1 MENVL
6 TGATLIDGN
15 GGQPIANAA
24 VYVKNERI
32 AWAGSAA
39 DLPPEAQDAEQI
51 DISGKWLLPG
61 LIDAH
66 IHICYNGSESVF
78 ALLEKH
84 RDELVL
90 EAVDICKRT
99 LSHGVTTVRDVGGE
113 QFIEMSLRKAI
124 DRGFIDGPR
133 MKLSGRVISMT
144 GGHAHFIARE
154 ADGPDEM
161 RKAAREQIKAGAD
174 LVKLMATGGTATP
187 GQDIHASQL
196 TVEEIS
202 AVTEVAHMMGRKV
215 AAHCH
220 GTGGIRNCM
229 LGGVDTIEHGTYL
242 DEETADMMVEN
253 GAALVLTLGAGNPD
267 LESYPLSPVQQADA
281 ERRKPMIEAGIKQ
294 IRGTI
299 ALARSKGIFLGIG
312 TDAGGNPLAPHN
324 FSMARELELLVDND
338 LTAMEA
344 ISIGTRNNAEILDMG
359 GDIGTVEAG
368 KYADLLVL
376 NADPLV
382 DIRNLRE
389 IYAVVKGGKRYSVTP
404 MRSGGGHV

>member
-1 MENVL
+1 MGTVL

-15 GGQPIANAA
+15 GGEPLAEAA
-24 VYVKNERI
+24 VYIEGERI
-32 AWAGSAA
+32 AWAGKAA
-39 DLPPEAQDAEQI
+39 DLPAEARDSEQI
-51 DISGKWLLPG
+51 DVSGKWLLPG

-66 IHICYNGSESVF
+66 IHICYNGAESVF
-78 ALLEKH
+78 ALLEKP
-84 RDELVL
+84 RDDLVL
-90 EAVDICKRT
+90 EAVDICRRT

-113 QFIEMSLRKAI
+113 QYIEMGLRRAI
-124 DRGFIDGPR
+124 DRGFIQGPR

-174 LVKLMATGGTATP
+174 LVKLMATGGSATP

-202 AVTEVAHMMGRKV
+202 AVTEVAHMMGRHV

-253 GAALVLTLGAGNPD
+253 GAQLVLTLGAGNPD
-267 LESYPLSPVQQADA
+267 LESYALSPVQQADA
-281 ERRKPMIEAGIKQ
+281 ERRKPMIEQGVKQ
-294 IRGTI
+294 IRETI
-299 ALARSKGIFLGIG
+299 ALARAKGIFLGIG
-312 TDAGGNPLAPHN
+312 TDAGGNPLAPHQ
-324 FSMARELELLVDND
+324 FSMARELELLVEND
-338 LTAMEA
+338 LTALEA
-344 ISIGTRNNAEILDMG
+344 ISIGTRNNAQVLRWADE
-359 GDIGTVEAG
+359 IGTVEAG
-368 KYADLLVL
+368 KYADLLL
-376 NADPLV
+376 LEADPLL
-382 DIRNLRE
+382 DIRNLRQ
-389 IYAVVKGGKRYSVTP
+389 IAAVYKGGQKV
-404 MRSGGGHV
+404 

>member
-1 MENVL
+1 MEYVL

-24 VYVKNERI
+24 VHVKGERI
-32 AWAGSAA
+32 AWAGRAA
-39 DLPPEAQDAEQI
+39 DLPPAAQDAEQI
-51 DISGKWLLPG
+51 DVSGKWLLPG

-99 LSHGVTTVRDVGGE
+99 LSHGVTTIRDVGGE
-113 QFIEMSLRKAI
+113 QFIEMSLRNAI
-124 DRGFIDGPR
+124 NRGFIDGPR

-196 TVEEIS
+196 TVAEIS

-299 ALARSKGIFLGIG
+299 ALTRSKGIFLGIG

-338 LTAMEA
+338 LTALEA

-359 GDIGTVEAG
+359 ADIGTVEAG

-376 NADPLV
+376 NSDPLV
-382 DIRNLRE
+382 DIRNLRD
-389 IYAVVKGGKRYSVTP
+389 IYAVAKGGVKVW
-404 MRSGGGHV
+404 G

>member
-1 MENVL
+1 MEYVL
-6 TGATLIDGN
+6 TGATVIDGN
-15 GGQPIANAA
+15 GGEPLTNAA
-24 VYVKNERI
+24 VHVQGERI
-32 AWAGSAA
+32 AWVGSAA
-39 DLPPEAQDAEQI
+39 DLPPPSVPPSQWGEVKQI
-51 DISGKWLLPG
+51 DVSGKWLLPG

-99 LSHGVTTVRDVGGE
+99 LSHGVTTIRDVGGE
-113 QFIEMSLRKAI
+113 QFIEMSLRNAI
-124 DRGFIDGPR
+124 NRGFIEGPR

-196 TVEEIS
+196 TVAEIS

-281 ERRKPMIEAGIKQ
+281 ERRKPMIEQGVKQ

-299 ALARSKGIFLGIG
+299 ALARAKGIFLGIG

-344 ISIGTRNNAEILDMG
+344 ISIGTRNNAAVLDMED
-359 GDIGTVEAG
+359 DIGTVEAG
-368 KYADLLVL
+368 KYADLLL
-376 NADPLV
+376 INADPLV
-382 DIRNLRE
+382 DIRNLRD
-389 IYAVVKGGKRYSVTP
+389 IAAVIKGGEKVA
-404 MRSGGGHV
+404 G

>member
-1 MENVL
+1 MEYVL

-15 GGQPIANAA
+15 GGAPLENAA
-24 VYVKNERI
+24 AHVVGERI
-32 AWAGSAA
+32 AWVGGMA
-39 DLPPEAQDAEQI
+39 DLPREALDAEQI
-51 DISGKWLLPG
+51 DVSGKWLLPG

-78 ALLEKH
+78 ALLEKP
-84 RDELVL
+84 RDDLVL
-90 EAVDICKRT
+90 EAVDICRRT

-113 QFIEMSLRKAI
+113 QYIEMGLRRAI
-124 DRGFIDGPR
+124 DRGFIEGPR

-202 AVTEVAHMMGRKV
+202 AVTEVARMMGRKV

-281 ERRKPMIEAGIKQ
+281 ERRKPMIEQGIKQ

-299 ALARSKGIFLGIG
+299 ALARGKGIFLGIG

-344 ISIGTRNNAEILDMG
+344 ISIGTRNNAAVLDMED
-359 GDIGTVEAG
+359 DIGTVEAG
-368 KYADLLVL
+368 KYADLLL
-376 NADPLV
+376 LKSDPLV
-382 DIRNLRE
+382 DIRNLRD
-389 IYAVVKGGKRYSVTP
+389 IAAVVKGGKKVW
-404 MRSGGGHV
+404 G

>member
-1 MENVL
+1 MGYVL
-6 TGATLIDGN
+6 TGATVIDGN
-15 GGQPIANAA
+15 GGAPLENAA
-24 VYVKNERI
+24 VHVDGERI
-32 AWAGSAA
+32 AWVGSAA
-39 DLPPEAQDAEQI
+39 ELPPPSVPPSQWGEVEQI
-51 DISGKWLLPG
+51 DVSGKWLLPG

-66 IHICYNGSESVF
+66 IHICYNGSDSVF
-78 ALLEKH
+78 TLLEKH
-84 RDELVL
+84 RDDLVL
-90 EAVDICKRT
+90 EAVEICERT
-99 LSHGVTTVRDVGGE
+99 LAQGVTTIRDVGGE
-113 QFIEMSLRKAI
+113 QYIEMSLRNAI
-124 DRGFIDGPR
+124 SRGFIRGPR

-154 ADGPDEM
+154 ADGPHEM

-174 LVKLMATGGTATP
+174 LVKLMATGGSATP

-202 AVTEVAHMMGRKV
+202 AVTEVAHMMGRPV

-242 DEETADMMVEN
+242 DEETADMMVAN

-281 ERRKPMIEAGIKQ
+281 ERRKPMIAQGVKQ
-294 IRGTI
+294 IRKTI
-299 ALARSKGIFLGIG
+299 ALARSKGVFTGIG
-312 TDAGGNPLAPHN
+312 TDAGGNPLAPHQ
-324 FSMARELELLVDND
+324 FAMARELELLVEND

-344 ISIGTRNNAEILDMG
+344 ISIGTRNNAEILRWEDE
-359 GDIGTVEAG
+359 IGTVEAG
-368 KYADLLVL
+368 KYADLLLL

-382 DIRNLRE
+382 DIRNLRD
-389 IYAVVKGGKRYSVTP
+389 IAAVFKGGEKV
-404 MRSGGGHV
+404 

>member
-1 MENVL
+1 MEYVL

-15 GGQPIANAA
+15 GGAPLENAA
-24 VYVKNERI
+24 AHVVGERI
-32 AWAGSAA
+32 AWVGGMA
-39 DLPPEAQDAEQI
+39 DLPPEALDAEQI
-51 DISGKWLLPG
+51 DVSGKWLLPG

-78 ALLEKH
+78 ALLEKP
-84 RDELVL
+84 RDDLVL
-90 EAVDICKRT
+90 EAVDICRRT

-113 QFIEMSLRKAI
+113 QYIEMGLRRAI
-124 DRGFIDGPR
+124 DRGFIEGPR

-202 AVTEVAHMMGRKV
+202 AVTEVSHMMGRKV

-281 ERRKPMIEAGIKQ
+281 ERRKPMIEQGIKQ

-299 ALARSKGIFLGIG
+299 ALARAKGIFLGIG

-344 ISIGTRNNAEILDMG
+344 ISIGTRNNAAVLDMEA
-359 GDIGTVEAG
+359 DIGTVEAG
-368 KYADLLVL
+368 KYADLLL
-376 NADPLV
+376 LKSDPLV
-382 DIRNLRE
+382 DIRNLRD
-389 IYAVVKGGKRYSVTP
+389 IAAVVKGGKKVW
-404 MRSGGGHV
+404 G

>member
-1 MENVL
+1 MHYVL

-15 GGQPIANAA
+15 GGEPLTNAA
-24 VYVKNERI
+24 VHVQGERI
-32 AWAGSAA
+32 AWVGAAA
-39 DLPPEAQDAEQI
+39 DLPPQAQDAEQI
-51 DISGKWLLPG
+51 DVSGKWLLPG

-99 LSHGVTTVRDVGGE
+99 LSHGVTTIRDVGGE
-113 QFIEMSLRKAI
+113 QFIEMSLRNAI
-124 DRGFIDGPR
+124 NRGFIEGPR

-196 TVEEIS
+196 TVAEIS

-281 ERRKPMIEAGIKQ
+281 ERRKPMIEQGIKQ

-338 LTAMEA
+338 LTALEA
-344 ISIGTRNNAEILDMG
+344 ISIGTRNNAAVLDMND
-359 GDIGTVEAG
+359 DIGTVEAG

-376 NADPLV
+376 NSDPLV
-382 DIRNLRE
+382 DIRNLRD
-389 IYAVVKGGKRYSVTP
+389 IYAVAKGGVKVW
-404 MRSGGGHV
+404 G

>member
-1 MENVL
+1 MGYVL

-15 GGQPIANAA
+15 GGAPLNDAA
-24 VYVKNERI
+24 VYIKGERI
-32 AWAGSAA
+32 AWAGSAS
-39 DLPPEAQDAEQI
+39 DLPADAREAKEHDV
-51 DISGKWLLPG
+51 SGKWLMPG

-84 RDELVL
+84 RDDLVL
-90 EAVDICKRT
+90 EAVAICERT
-99 LSHGVTTVRDVGGE
+99 LAQGVTTIRDVGGE
-113 QFIEMSLRKAI
+113 RYIEMSLRNAI
-124 DRGFIDGPR
+124 NRGFIRGPR

-174 LVKLMATGGTATP
+174 LVKLMATGGSATP

-202 AVTEVAHMMGRKV
+202 AVTQVAHMMGRHV

-242 DEETADMMVEN
+242 DDETADMMAAN
-253 GAALVLTLGAGNPD
+253 GAALVLTVGAGNPD
-267 LESYPLSPVQQADA
+267 LESYPLSPTQQADA
-281 ERRKPMIEAGIKQ
+281 ERRKPMIEQGRKQ
-294 IRGTI
+294 IRQTI
-299 ALARSKGIFLGIG
+299 ALARSKGVFLGCG
-312 TDAGGNPLAPHN
+312 TDAGGNPLAPHQ
-324 FSMARELELLVDND
+324 FAMARELELLVEND
-338 LTAMEA
+338 LSALEA
-344 ISIGTRNNAEILDMG
+344 ITIGTRNNAKILRWEDE
-359 GDIGTVEAG
+359 IGTVEAG
-368 KYADLLVL
+368 KYADLLL
-376 NADPLV
+376 LDADPLV
-382 DIRNLRE
+382 DIRNLRN
-389 IYAVVKGGKRYSVTP
+389 IAAVFKGGEKV
-404 MRSGGGHV
+404 

>member
-1 MENVL
+1 MEYVL

-15 GGQPIANAA
+15 GGAPLENAA
-24 VYVKNERI
+24 AHVVDERI
-32 AWAGSAA
+32 AWVGGMA
-39 DLPPEAQDAEQI
+39 DLPPEALDAEQI
-51 DISGKWLLPG
+51 DVSGKWLLPG

-84 RDELVL
+84 RDDLVL

-99 LSHGVTTVRDVGGE
+99 LSHGVTTIRDVGGE
-113 QFIEMSLRKAI
+113 QFIEMSLRNAI
-124 DRGFIDGPR
+124 NRGFIEGPR

-202 AVTEVAHMMGRKV
+202 AVTEVARMMGRKV

-281 ERRKPMIEAGIKQ
+281 ERRKPMIKQGIKQ

-299 ALARSKGIFLGIG
+299 ALARAKGIFLGIG

-344 ISIGTRNNAEILDMG
+344 ISIGTRNNAAVLDMEA
-359 GDIGTVEAG
+359 DIGTVEAG

-376 NADPLV
+376 KSDPLV
-382 DIRNLRE
+382 DIRNLRD
-389 IYAVVKGGKRYSVTP
+389 IAAVVKGGKKVW
-404 MRSGGGHV
+404 G

>member
-1 MENVL
+1 MAFVL

-15 GGQPIANAA
+15 GGDPIADAA
-24 VYVKNERI
+24 VYVKGERI
-32 AWAGSAA
+32 AWVGSAA
-39 DLPPEAQDAEQI
+39 DLPPEAQAAKPI
-51 DISGKWLLPG
+51 DVSGKWLLPG

-99 LSHGVTTVRDVGGE
+99 LSQGVTAIRDVGGE
-113 QFIEMSLRKAI
+113 QFIEMSLRDAI
-124 DRGFIDGPR
+124 TRGFITGPR

-196 TVEEIS
+196 TVEEIA
-202 AVTEVAHMMGRKV
+202 AVTEVAHMMGRTV

-253 GAALVLTLGAGNPD
+253 GASLVLTLGAGNPD
-267 LESYPLSPVQQADA
+267 LDSYPLSPVQQADA
-281 ERRKPMIEAGIKQ
+281 ERRKPH
-294 IRGTI
+294 
-299 ALARSKGIFLGIG
+299 
-312 TDAGGNPLAPHN
+312 D
-324 FSMARELELLVDND
+324 
-338 LTAMEA
+338 
-344 ISIGTRNNAEILDMG
+344 
-359 GDIGTVEAG
+359 
-368 KYADLLVL
+368 
-376 NADPLV
+376 
-382 DIRNLRE
+382 
-389 IYAVVKGGKRYSVTP
+389 
-404 MRSGGGHV
+404 

>member
-1 MENVL
+1 MQYVL

-15 GGQPIANAA
+15 GGAPLENAA
-24 VYVKNERI
+24 AHVVDERI
-32 AWAGSAA
+32 AWVGGMA
-39 DLPPEAQDAEQI
+39 DLPPEALDAEQI
-51 DISGKWLLPG
+51 DVSGKWLLPG

-78 ALLEKH
+78 ALLEKP
-84 RDELVL
+84 RDDLVL
-90 EAVDICKRT
+90 EAVDICRRT

-113 QFIEMSLRKAI
+113 QYIEMGLRRAI
-124 DRGFIDGPR
+124 DRGFIEGPR

-202 AVTEVAHMMGRKV
+202 AVTEVARMMGRKV

-253 GAALVLTLGAGNPD
+253 SAALVLTLGAGNPD

-281 ERRKPMIEAGIKQ
+281 ERRKPMIEQGIKQ

-299 ALARSKGIFLGIG
+299 ALARAKGIFLGIG

-344 ISIGTRNNAEILDMG
+344 ITIGTRNNAAVLDMED
-359 GDIGTVEAG
+359 DIGTVEAG
-368 KYADLLVL
+368 KYADLLL
-376 NADPLV
+376 LKSDPLV
-382 DIRNLRE
+382 DIRNLRD
-389 IYAVVKGGKRYSVTP
+389 IAAVVKGGKKVW
-404 MRSGGGHV
+404 G

>member
-1 MENVL
+1 MEYVL

-15 GGQPIANAA
+15 GGAPLENAA
-24 VYVKNERI
+24 AHVVGERI
-32 AWAGSAA
+32 AWVGGMA
-39 DLPPEAQDAEQI
+39 DLPPEALDAEQI
-51 DISGKWLLPG
+51 DVSGKWLLPG

-78 ALLEKH
+78 ALLEKP
-84 RDELVL
+84 RDDLVL

-113 QFIEMSLRKAI
+113 QYIEMGLRRAI
-124 DRGFIDGPR
+124 DRGFIEGPR

-202 AVTEVAHMMGRKV
+202 AVTEVARMMGRKV

-281 ERRKPMIEAGIKQ
+281 ERRKPMIEQGIKQ

-299 ALARSKGIFLGIG
+299 ALARAKGIFLGIG

-344 ISIGTRNNAEILDMG
+344 ITIGTRNNAAVLDMED
-359 GDIGTVEAG
+359 DIGTVEAG
-368 KYADLLVL
+368 KYADLLL
-376 NADPLV
+376 LKSDPLV
-382 DIRNLRE
+382 DIRNLRD
-389 IYAVVKGGKRYSVTP
+389 IAAVVKGGKKVW
-404 MRSGGGHV
+404 G

>member
-1 MENVL
+1 MEYVL

-15 GGQPIANAA
+15 GGAPLENAA
-24 VYVKNERI
+24 AHVVGERI
-32 AWAGSAA
+32 AWVGGMA
-39 DLPPEAQDAEQI
+39 DLPPEALDAEQI
-51 DISGKWLLPG
+51 DVSGKWLLPG

-78 ALLEKH
+78 ALLEKP
-84 RDELVL
+84 RDDLVL
-90 EAVDICKRT
+90 EAVDICRRT

-113 QFIEMSLRKAI
+113 QYIEMGLRRAI
-124 DRGFIDGPR
+124 DRGFIEGPR

-202 AVTEVAHMMGRKV
+202 AVTEVARMMGRKV

-281 ERRKPMIEAGIKQ
+281 ERRKPMIEQGIKQ

-299 ALARSKGIFLGIG
+299 ALARAKGIFLGIG

-344 ISIGTRNNAEILDMG
+344 ISIGTRNNAAVLDMEA
-359 GDIGTVEAG
+359 DIGTVEAG
-368 KYADLLVL
+368 KYADLLL
-376 NADPLV
+376 LKSDPLV
-382 DIRNLRE
+382 DIRNLRD
-389 IYAVVKGGKRYSVTP
+389 IAAVVKGGKKVW
-404 MRSGGGHV
+404 G

>member
-1 MENVL
+1 MHYVL

-15 GGQPIANAA
+15 GGEPLTNAA
-24 VYVKNERI
+24 VHVQGERI
-32 AWAGSAA
+32 AWVGAAA
-39 DLPPEAQDAEQI
+39 DLPPQAQDAEQI
-51 DISGKWLLPG
+51 DVSGKWLLPG

-99 LSHGVTTVRDVGGE
+99 LSHGVTTIRDVGGE
-113 QFIEMSLRKAI
+113 QFIEMSLRNAI
-124 DRGFIDGPR
+124 NRGFIEGPR

-196 TVEEIS
+196 TVAEIS

-281 ERRKPMIEAGIKQ
+281 ERRKPMIEQGIKQ

-338 LTAMEA
+338 LTALEA
-344 ISIGTRNNAEILDMG
+344 ISIGTRNNAAVLDMDD
-359 GDIGTVEAG
+359 DIGTVEAG

-376 NADPLV
+376 NSDPLV
-382 DIRNLRE
+382 DIRNLRD
-389 IYAVVKGGKRYSVTP
+389 IYAVAKGGVKVW
-404 MRSGGGHV
+404 G

>member
-1 MENVL
+1 MAFVL
-6 TGATLIDGN
+6 KGATLIDGN
-15 GGQPIANAA
+15 GGAPLNNAA
-24 VYVKNERI
+24 VYVEGERI
-32 AWAGSAA
+32 AWVGSAS
-39 DLPPEAQDAEQI
+39 DLPPAARDAEQI
-51 DISGKWLLPG
+51 DVRGKWLTPG

-66 IHICYNGSESVF
+66 IHICYNGSDSVF
-78 ALLEKH
+78 TLLEKH
-84 RDELVL
+84 RDDLVL
-90 EAVDICKRT
+90 EAVDICERT
-99 LSHGVTTVRDVGGE
+99 LAHGVTTIRDVGGE
-113 QFIEMSLRKAI
+113 QYIEMSLRNAI
-124 DRGFIDGPR
+124 NRGFIRGPR

-174 LVKLMATGGTATP
+174 LVKLMATGGSATP

-202 AVTEVAHMMGRKV
+202 AVTEVAHMMGRHV

-253 GAALVLTLGAGNPD
+253 GAQLVLTLGAGNPD

-281 ERRKPMIEAGIKQ
+281 ARRKPMIEQGVKQ
-294 IRGTI
+294 IRKTI

-312 TDAGGNPLAPHN
+312 TDAGGNPLAPHQ
-324 FSMARELELLVDND
+324 FAMARELELLVEND
-338 LTAMEA
+338 LTALEA
-344 ISIGTRNNAEILDMG
+344 ITIGTRNNAEVLRWADE
-359 GDIGTVEAG
+359 IGTVEAG
-368 KYADLLVL
+368 KYADLLL
-376 NADPLV
+376 LDADPLV
-382 DIRNLRE
+382 DIRNLRA
-389 IYAVVKGGKRYSVTP
+389 IAAVYKGGEKL
-404 MRSGGGHV
+404 